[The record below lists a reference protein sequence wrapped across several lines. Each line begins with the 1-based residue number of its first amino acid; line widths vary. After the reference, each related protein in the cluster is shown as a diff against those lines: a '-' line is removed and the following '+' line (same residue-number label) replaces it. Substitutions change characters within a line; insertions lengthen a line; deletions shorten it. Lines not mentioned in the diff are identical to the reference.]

1 MLELV
6 LEGILEASWN
16 DLGKVL
22 GGQDASQDAPRR
34 RQDGPRRRQDA
45 PKTVKDGSRM
55 SSRRVKMPLK
65 PQTMQ
70 KCWSLQKIMKQTRNF
85 MIFGRAG
92 RINRAQHGTRTP
104 QDGAKTHEDG
114 ARTLAGCLRMLS
126 KMPVRRAQMLPRP
139 LKMQTCCKLHK
150 K

>member
-1 MLELV
+1 MKSMLELV

-45 PKTVKDGSRM
+45 PKTVKDGSKM

-85 MIFGRAG
+85 MILDGLGGLIEPNMARRRPKMGPGRTKMAPE
-92 RINRAQHGTRTP
+92 RS
-104 QDGAKTHEDG
+104 QD
-114 ARTLAGCLRMLS
+114 
-126 KMPVRRAQMLPRP
+126 V
-139 LKMQTCCKLHK
+139 
-150 K
+150 